1 MFRKLSDEELQEWL
15 EKQMEKENRSL
26 ENNFFSRVFGRK
38 DDITDEELDQFFAEA
53 MERIKMQEALQKE
66 EEKKEHL
73 RKEKWKKRFSFKG
86 DSAVGYRKLSKVAG
100 FVIVCAIAVFAASM
114 TIEANRNYFV
124 DSVKYLTGND
134 TKLLIDND
142 AENERPSLEEE
153 QVRQEIEETM
163 GVDVPEF
170 LYRPETFEFYDC
182 FIREEAGI
190 ANLQYLYKE
199 NIISVYI
206 KTTNEGLQSSGLSIP
221 GDNVDVIYPDKANIP
236 ISMMKIEEDNDLV
249 PGYIAEWTYQN
260 VYYQVIGKMP
270 KKIFEKILKEMIF

>member
-100 FVIVCAIAVFAASM
+100 FVIVCAISVFAASM
-114 TIEANRNYFV
+114 TIEANRNYFI

-134 TKLLIDND
+134 TKILIDND
-142 AENERPSLEEE
+142 SSNDKPSLDEERARDKIEEE
-153 QVRQEIEETM
+153 M
-163 GVDVPEF
+163 GVEVPEF

-182 FIREEAGI
+182 FIREDAGV
-190 ANLQYLYKE
+190 ANLQYRYEKEIVSLYID
-199 NIISVYI
+199 NSRVNAQSNNLSMAGNSFDIVYI
-206 KTTNEGLQSSGLSIP
+206 SKEELPVSITTIQEK
-221 GDNVDVIYPDKANIP
+221 GDF
-236 ISMMKIEEDNDLV
+236 E
-249 PGYIAEWTYQN
+249 PGYLAEWEWKGC
-260 VYYQVIGKMP
+260 YYQLSGKMP
-270 KKIFEKILKEMIF
+270 KETFEKILKEMIF

>member
-1 MFRKLSDEELQEWL
+1 MFRKLSDEELREWV

-26 ENNFFSRVFGRK
+26 ENNFFSRVFRRK
-38 DDITDEELDQFFAEA
+38 DDITDEELDRFFAEA
-53 MERIKMQEALQKE
+53 MERIKMQEELQKE

-142 AENERPSLEEE
+142 SENERPSLEEE

-163 GVDVPEF
+163 GVEVPEF
-170 LYRPETFEFYDC
+170 LYRPETFEFYKC
-182 FIREEAGI
+182 EITPESGI
-190 ANLQYLYKE
+190 ANLQYLYE
-199 NIISVYI
+199 GNVLSVYM
-206 KTTNEGLQSSGLSIP
+206 KKVNDNLQSSGISIP
-221 GDNVDVIYPDKANIP
+221 GNDINIIYPDKENIP
-236 ISMMKIEEDNDLV
+236 VHIIEIEEENDLV